1 PEGDGTFLTSLGT
14 HDHWNNP
21 VDKQYSRNLGNGNGI
36 ELVEPSLVS
45 VKNITQNIPDKFI
58 LFNNYPNPFN
68 PSTTIKF
75 ELKEASDVN
84 LTVYDVTGKIVDVI
98 LDNNYKSA
106 GTYEV
111 KYRAEKLSS
120 GIYFLVMGAENYS
133 RTIKMVY
140 LK

>member
-1 PEGDGTFLTSLGT
+1 
-14 HDHWNNP
+14 